1 MKLIVS
7 FFCGLL
13 FGIGLYISQMVN
25 PQKVIN
31 FLDIAGSWDPSLMF
45 VMGAGLLTFGL
56 GYFFLIK
63 KSTKPVLAE
72 QFSIPERRLINKPL
86 ILGSIMFGAGWGLT
100 GICPGP
106 AMANILSFEPKIFVF
121 ILMMLTGMFSAK
133 LILKSS
139 FKSKLNEADT
149 QQLTTMKVAK
159 TD

>member
-7 FFCGLL
+7 FFCGLF

-45 VMGAGLLTFGL
+45 VMGSGLLTFGL

-63 KSTKPVLAE
+63 KSKKPVLAE
-72 QFSIPERRLINKPL
+72 QFFIPERALITKPL
-86 ILGSIMFGAGWGLT
+86 ILGSIMFGAGWGIT

-106 AMANILSFEPKIFVF
+106 AVASILTFEPKIFVF
-121 ILMMLTGMFSAK
+121 IGMMLIGMFTARAS
-133 LILKSS
+133 LKTKYTSS
-139 FKSKLNEADT
+139 EES
-149 QQLTTMKVAK
+149 LTPAMKAVGS
-159 TD
+159 D